1 MVFLKRFFQEVVE
14 NTFFWKVME
23 IYGWLKFLIKTEL
36 KMNSEVQFCTGVQ
49 KYSLLEVCVFFEYVL
64 ISEYNLEIHLWLT
77 HVCYSQ
83 VKNDKS
89 IIF

>member
-36 KMNSEVQFCTGVQ
+36 KMNSEVQFVQ
-49 KYSLLEVCVFFEYVL
+49 KFRSSLLGVYVFFEYVL